1 MQEHGFPMHYA
12 VTATTRPIRPN
23 EIAGKD
29 YIFLTDEEFDCKLD
43 AGGFL
48 EHADVY
54 GKRYGTPREQ
64 VLEPLEHGQDVLLK
78 IDVQGADTVKEKL
91 PEAIRIFLAPS
102 SFQELKQRLE
112 HRMTDSADALVRRL
126 REAEGEMAHA
136 GEFDH
141 VVYNRAD
148 ELQAAVREIQEIIV
162 RERSRSLE
170 MQAS

>member
-1 MQEHGFPMHYA
+1 MHYA

-29 YIFLTDEEFDCKLD
+29 YIFLSQAEFDAML
-43 AGGFL
+43 AAEGFL

-54 GKRYGTPREQ
+54 GKCYGTPRDQ
-64 VLEPLEHGQDVLLK
+64 VLEPLARGEDVLLK

-102 SFQELKQRLE
+102 NFQELRQRLMD
-112 HRMTDSADALVRRL
+112 RMTDSGEALQRRL
-126 REAEGEMAHA
+126 LEAESEMAHA
-136 GEFDH
+136 GEFDY

-148 ELQAAVREIQEIIV
+148 ELEAAVAEIQDIV
-162 RERSRSLE
+162 RREKAAR
-170 MQAS
+170 A